1 MKLNRRDFLSRASAA
16 GLLGTGGLTGGLMSM
31 PALAADTT
39 GYKALVCVFMFGGM
53 DHYDTV
59 LPYDQTSYDS
69 FATTRES
76 LFAQYVSAN
85 SPRGR
90 ADLLALN
97 PSNAGTLAGRQFAL
111 PQELAPLHAMFEAGD
126 AAILANVGPL
136 LEPTDREMVL
146 NGQARLPRQL
156 FSHNDQQ
163 STWMS
168 SAPEGALFGWGGR
181 FADAALQSNA
191 NQNALFTGMSTF
203 GNQVWLSGDIAQ
215 QYQLSIGGPDNLI
228 AIQWPPY
235 FGAEGQGVSEM
246 MERHFRSQGQNP
258 SNLFQRD
265 ITDRSRRALDANE
278 AYSNAREEVAEIS
291 TTFPGGFFAQQLR
304 TVAEAISLRNVLG
317 ASRQVFFVGIGGF
330 DTHSAQARDLINRQS
345 QLAAGLAAFQT
356 AMSEIGARDEVTV
369 FTASDFGRTLSI
381 NGDGTD
387 HGWGSHHFII
397 GGAVNGRQIYGDMP
411 EYGFEHTQDAGNGR
425 LIPTTSVEQYAAT
438 LGRWFGLDEQEL
450 AIALP
455 GLSNFPSSPAFV

>member
-203 GNQVWLSGDIAQ
+203 GNQVWLSGDIA
-215 QYQLSIGGPDNLI
+215 
-228 AIQWPPY
+228 
-235 FGAEGQGVSEM
+235 
-246 MERHFRSQGQNP
+246 
-258 SNLFQRD
+258 
-265 ITDRSRRALDANE
+265 
-278 AYSNAREEVAEIS
+278 
-291 TTFPGGFFAQQLR
+291 
-304 TVAEAISLRNVLG
+304 
-317 ASRQVFFVGIGGF
+317 
-330 DTHSAQARDLINRQS
+330 
-345 QLAAGLAAFQT
+345 
-356 AMSEIGARDEVTV
+356 
-369 FTASDFGRTLSI
+369 
-381 NGDGTD
+381 
-387 HGWGSHHFII
+387 
-397 GGAVNGRQIYGDMP
+397 
-411 EYGFEHTQDAGNGR
+411 
-425 LIPTTSVEQYAAT
+425 
-438 LGRWFGLDEQEL
+438 
-450 AIALP
+450 
-455 GLSNFPSSPAFV
+455 